1 MEENSE
7 QKWWEQK
14 IKPLIGGTIV
24 GLAVDASSDEY
35 LNDSFFGIKVRT
47 GKRGSKLEK
56 QYVVWILA
64 DEEGNGAG
72 AIDIMNFADCVVE
85 EETGNGQA

>member
-24 GLAVDASSDEY
+24 GLAVDDSSDEY
-35 LNDSFFGIKVRT
+35 LNDSFFG
-47 GKRGSKLEK
+47 KL
-56 QYVVWILA
+56 
-64 DEEGNGAG
+64 G
-72 AIDIMNFADCVVE
+72 C
-85 EETGNGQA
+85 